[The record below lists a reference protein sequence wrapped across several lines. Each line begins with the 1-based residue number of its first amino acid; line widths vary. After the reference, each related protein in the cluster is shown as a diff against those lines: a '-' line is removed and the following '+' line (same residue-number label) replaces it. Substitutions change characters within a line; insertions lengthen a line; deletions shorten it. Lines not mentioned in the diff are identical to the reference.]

1 MGDTLNR
8 LTDYSVTYSNN
19 VNFGTATINVCG
31 TGSYTDCKIVNFEIV
46 GTIITPTIGIIA
58 DQPYTG
64 SAVTPSVKVYNG
76 ETLLASSN
84 YTVAYK
90 NNINVGEAT
99 VTVTLKGNFSGSAT
113 QTFNIVPAK
122 ITPTIAAIAD
132 QTYTGSAIKPTV
144 KVMNGSTE
152 IASSNYTVSYKNNVD
167 VGEATA
173 TVTLKN
179 NYVGTASKTFNIV
192 AAKITPTIAAI
203 ADQEYTG
210 SAITPSVKVYADA
223 EKTKLLEEYTV
234 SYSNNVSYGTA
245 KVTVTLSGNYAG
257 TATQTF
263 RIVGKA
269 ITPTIGII
277 ADQPYT
283 GSALT
288 PNVYVY
294 NGETLLASSN
304 YTVTYENNV
313 NVGEATATVTLKG
326 DYTGKVSK
334 TFKIVPA
341 NITPVIAN
349 IGGQEYTG
357 SVITPSVKVYADA
370 RKTILLED
378 YIVSYSDNI
387 SHGAAK
393 ATVTLTG
400 NYTGSATQTFII
412 YAKAVTP
419 TIVEI
424 EDQEYTGSEITP
436 SVQVYNGETLL
447 TPSDY
452 IVTYED
458 NVNEG
463 VATVIVELNGNYT
476 GTASTTFN
484 IVKSTKIRDMKKQS
498 FKVISTNAL
507 NIHISNANIGTLCAL
522 FDLQGRL
529 LKRFVIQNV
538 DEVIQVD
545 HSGAY
550 LLKVGNETH
559 KISVK

>member
-1 MGDTLNR
+1 MYFGNSLASATVITEDLTKIEYDGNAKTPAVMYVIVMGDTLNR

-99 VTVTLKGNFSGSAT
+99 VTVTLKGNFSGTAT

-304 YTVTYENNV
+304 YTVTYKNNI
-313 NVGEATATVTLKG
+313 NVGEATVTVTLKG
-326 DYTGKVSK
+326 NFSGTATQ
-334 TFKIVPA
+334 TFNIVPA
-341 NITPVIAN
+341 KITPTIAT
-349 IGGQEYTG
+349 I
-357 SVITPSVKVYADA
+357 ADQ
-370 RKTILLED
+370 T
-378 YIVSYSDNI
+378 
-387 SHGAAK
+387 
-393 ATVTLTG
+393 
-400 NYTGSATQTFII
+400 YTGSAI
-412 YAKAVTP
+412 KP
-419 TIVEI
+419 TVKVMNGSTEI
-424 EDQEYTGSEITP
+424 ASSNYT
-436 SVQVYNGETLL
+436 
-447 TPSDY
+447 
-452 IVTYED
+452 VTYED

-529 LKRFVIQNV
+529 LKRFEIQNV

>member
-1 MGDTLNR
+1 M
-8 LTDYSVTYSNN
+8 
-19 VNFGTATINVCG
+19 
-31 TGSYTDCKIVNFEIV
+31 
-46 GTIITPTIGIIA
+46 
-58 DQPYTG
+58 
-64 SAVTPSVKVYNG
+64 
-76 ETLLASSN
+76 
-84 YTVAYK
+84 
-90 NNINVGEAT
+90 
-99 VTVTLKGNFSGSAT
+99 
-113 QTFNIVPAK
+113 
-122 ITPTIAAIAD
+122 
-132 QTYTGSAIKPTV
+132 
-144 KVMNGSTE
+144 
-152 IASSNYTVSYKNNVD
+152 
-167 VGEATA
+167 
-173 TVTLKN
+173 
-179 NYVGTASKTFNIV
+179 
-192 AAKITPTIAAI
+192 
-203 ADQEYTG
+203 
-210 SAITPSVKVYADA
+210 
-223 EKTKLLEEYTV
+223 
-234 SYSNNVSYGTA
+234 
-245 KVTVTLSGNYAG
+245 TVTLSGNYAG

-304 YTVTYENNV
+304 YTVTYKNNI
-313 NVGEATATVTLKG
+313 NVGEATVTVTLKG
-326 DYTGKVSK
+326 NFSGTATQ
-334 TFKIVPA
+334 TFNIVPA
-341 NITPVIAN
+341 KITPTIAT
-349 IGGQEYTG
+349 I
-357 SVITPSVKVYADA
+357 ADQ
-370 RKTILLED
+370 T
-378 YIVSYSDNI
+378 
-387 SHGAAK
+387 
-393 ATVTLTG
+393 
-400 NYTGSATQTFII
+400 YTGSAI
-412 YAKAVTP
+412 KP
-419 TIVEI
+419 TVKVMNGSTEI
-424 EDQEYTGSEITP
+424 ASSNYT
-436 SVQVYNGETLL
+436 
-447 TPSDY
+447 
-452 IVTYED
+452 VTYED

>member
-1 MGDTLNR
+1 MYFGNSLASATVITEDLTKIEYDGNAKTPAVMYVIVMGDTLNR

-76 ETLLASSN
+76 ETLL
-84 YTVAYK
+84 
-90 NNINVGEAT
+90 
-99 VTVTLKGNFSGSAT
+99 
-113 QTFNIVPAK
+113 
-122 ITPTIAAIAD
+122 
-132 QTYTGSAIKPTV
+132 
-144 KVMNGSTE
+144 
-152 IASSNYTVSYKNNVD
+152 ASSNYTVSYKNNVD

-304 YTVTYENNV
+304 YTVTYKNNI
-313 NVGEATATVTLKG
+313 NVGEATVTVTLKG
-326 DYTGKVSK
+326 NFSGTATQ
-334 TFKIVPA
+334 TFNIVPA
-341 NITPVIAN
+341 KITPTIAT
-349 IGGQEYTG
+349 I
-357 SVITPSVKVYADA
+357 ADQ
-370 RKTILLED
+370 T
-378 YIVSYSDNI
+378 
-387 SHGAAK
+387 
-393 ATVTLTG
+393 
-400 NYTGSATQTFII
+400 YTGSAI
-412 YAKAVTP
+412 KP
-419 TIVEI
+419 TVKVMNGSTEI
-424 EDQEYTGSEITP
+424 ASSNYT
-436 SVQVYNGETLL
+436 
-447 TPSDY
+447 
-452 IVTYED
+452 VTYED